1 MPAPS
6 SSPIR
11 PVLVHLAA
19 AADTGRF
26 AGTGVVAA
34 LAKVPDPR
42 ARRGVRHQIGA
53 ILVLAAC
60 AVLAGC
66 RSFTAIGEWVANA
79 YDQILAALEVGGCR
93 PCESTIRRT
102 LQRLDGDELDTAI
115 GGWAAVGTQ
124 PPAGRRVVALDG
136 KTVRGSASDT
146 AEARHLLAAI
156 DHRTAVVLGQ
166 VDVARKTNEIPMF
179 PVLCDRL
186 DDLTDAVITADAL
199 HAQRGHADYL
209 VLQRRAH
216 YLLTVK
222 GNQPSLLTQ
231 LKALP
236 WKNVPPAHTSTTRAH
251 GRVEQRRVKVVTV
264 ATGIVFPH
272 ARQAIQITHKTRRLK
287 KQQVDHRSRI
297 RGHQPDHRASHRY
310 RTRHLDPR
318 PLGHRKPPAQGPR
331 RHLRRRPLPGPHP
344 HRTPRHGLA
353 PQPGPQHPANT
364 RRHQHRPSPPTSR
377 MGPAPTHRTTTDQL
391 KGDFAG
397 AVSPHP
403 PSLGRSG

>member
-1 MPAPS
+1 
-6 SSPIR
+6 
-11 PVLVHLAA
+11 VHLAA

-222 GNQPSLLTQ
+222 
-231 LKALP
+231 
-236 WKNVPPAHTSTTRAH
+236 
-251 GRVEQRRVKVVTV
+251 
-264 ATGIVFPH
+264 TGIVFPH

-287 KQQVDHRSRI
+287 SNKWTTEVVYAVTSLTTEQATATELATWI
-297 RGHQPDHRASHRY
+297 RGHWAIENRLHRVRDVTYDEDRSQV
-310 RTRHLDPR
+310 RTHT
-318 PLGHRKPPAQGPR
+318 GPR
-331 RHLRRRPLPGPHP
+331 AMASLHNLALSILRIHDVTNIAQALRHHAWDPLR
-344 HRTPRHGLA
+344 
-353 PQPGPQHPANT
+353 
-364 RRHQHRPSPPTSR
+364 PTELLLTS
-377 MGPAPTHRTTTDQL
+377 
-391 KGDFAG
+391 
-397 AVSPHP
+397 
-403 PSLGRSG
+403 